1 MNPRTL
7 ATQFRMTAA
16 RTPIALLV
24 IAGCCATSSARP
36 ILRIEPDETEHERIA
51 DELSDEEF
59 ANEGIREC
67 IVTLL
72 SGRKITGELVR
83 QDSLIVV
90 VAINDIETTFQRGR
104 VAEVKLLP
112 PIPQRYRELRAAIN
126 DDDIEARISLAE
138 WLRTRRAYKLAQHE
152 LRAILVDAP
161 TNARAKLLFNWLDE
175 YNKLKPTTP
184 QSDPTDTPAEPGEDP
199 KDKIK
204 TAPSTNNRD
213 GRPPTPSSIPRL
225 TPEQINLMRVYE
237 IDLRNPP
244 RLTVPDETL
253 RALILRKPKA
263 FSPNDD
269 ERQALYRLPEVE
281 KLKILF
287 THKARDLY
295 GQVIVHE
302 DPESIKVF
310 KQDIHDQHGWI
321 MNSCATAR
329 CHGGADA
336 GTFQLINTRTS
347 SDASAYTNFYIIENY
362 RLKDGSPLL
371 DFEAP
376 ERSPLLQLGMVAH
389 NALPPHPEIP
399 QGYPGRGWKPIF
411 RSTRDR
417 KYRTALEWIRSLYQP
432 RPVYD
437 FQYPP
442 APEQNPS
449 TKPKISPEAKP
460 KSNPKTEP
468 SPAP

>member
-1 MNPRTL
+1 MKLCTL
-7 ATQFRMTAA
+7 ASQIRSTAQ
-16 RTPIALLV
+16 RTPFVLLV
-24 IAGCCATSSARP
+24 IAGCCTPVVARP
-36 ILRIEPDETEHERIA
+36 NLLIEPDDAADEQIV
-51 DELSDEEF
+51 DELSAEEF

-67 IVTLL
+67 VVTLL

-83 QDSLIVV
+83 EDSLIVV
-90 VAINDIETTFQRGR
+90 IAINNIETTFQRQR
-104 VAEVKLLP
+104 VAQIKILD
-112 PIPQRYRELRAAIN
+112 PIPQRYRELRAAIR

-152 LRAILVDAP
+152 LKSILVDDP
-161 TNARAKLLFNWLDE
+161 TNTRAKLLYNWLDE
-175 YNKLKPTTP
+175 YNKLTESTPEKPNQEHPEKPNKSSQPIADRAT
-184 QSDPTDTPAEPGEDP
+184 
-199 KDKIK
+199 
-204 TAPSTNNRD
+204 
-213 GRPPTPSSIPRL
+213 PTPSEIPRL

-253 RALILRKPKA
+253 RTLILRKPKA

-269 ERQALYRLPEVE
+269 ERQALYKLPEVE
-281 KLKILF
+281 KLKLLF

-295 GQVIVHE
+295 GQVVVHE

-321 MNSCATAR
+321 MNSCATTR

-336 GTFQLINTRTS
+336 GSFQLINTRPS
-347 SDASAYTNFYIIENY
+347 SNATAYTNFLIIERY

-371 DFEAP
+371 DFDAP

-389 NALPPHPEIP
+389 NALPPHPDIP

-417 KYRTALEWIRSLYQP
+417 KYRSALEWIRSLYQP

-449 TKPKISPEAKP
+449 TKPKISPE
-460 KSNPKTEP
+460 NEP
-468 SPAP
+468 SPGP